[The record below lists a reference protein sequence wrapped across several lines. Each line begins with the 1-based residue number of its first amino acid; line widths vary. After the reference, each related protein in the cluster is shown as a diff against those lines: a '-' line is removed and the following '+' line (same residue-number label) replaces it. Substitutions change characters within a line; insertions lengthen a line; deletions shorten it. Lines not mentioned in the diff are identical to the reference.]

1 MMTRFTAFLA
11 ALIAPLCLLAL
22 AAVTQASAG
31 TSRPGTAAQHSV
43 LAGHGGRAASGPR
56 TWHVLIGGQ
65 SEHQAVQAEGYYPHV
80 IIIDAGDTVTW
91 TLNTDESHS
100 VTFAGTCEKL
110 SCDPKCQPK
119 SDIIPCGPHRYN
131 GVTAVDSSGRMIVPG
146 YNWDDAFRHGGTTYS
161 LTFTR
166 PGVDVYFDLSVAGM
180 RGVVVV
186 HPAGTPYPFT
196 QAQYSKQARQQLRA
210 DLAAG
215 KEAKEGFRPVTTTT
229 RADGT
234 HRYHVALGANPPETA
249 TLALSP
255 ANGSGVRGRASL
267 SEPGAGSRP
276 NPAITVRVRLSGLVP
291 GSVHAMQILLGVCG
305 APAPTTGGVF
315 SHVFIPPTFTLNSVT
330 AGPDGT
336 ATSTTVLT
344 EPPNNSAAGLLR
356 IPSTGWFVNVAAG
369 PTPDNG
375 ATSDACGNIV
385 YHNAAVMR
393 YGPAS
398 LHMRVGDA
406 VTWADQTANEVHGV
420 TFLAGTPL
428 PLIPDWLFSTPTP
441 RTTYDGSIFFNSGAL
456 YMADAPGRDH
466 SLTLTLTKAGKFG
479 YLDVADAILGMRGNL
494 IVRPSR

>member
-11 ALIAPLCLLAL
+11 ALIAPLCVLAL
-22 AAVTQASAG
+22 TAVTQASAG
-31 TSRPGTAAQHSV
+31 TSRLGPTAQHSM
-43 LAGHGGRAASGPR
+43 LAGYGGRVASGPR
-56 TWHVLIGGQ
+56 VWHVLIGGQ

-80 IIIDAGDTVTW
+80 ITIDAGDTVTW

-100 VTFAGTCEKL
+100 VTFTGTCEKL
-110 SCDPKCQPK
+110 SCDPKCQPN

-131 GVTAVDSSGRMIVPG
+131 GITAVDSSGRMIAPG

-166 PGVDVYFDLSVAGM
+166 PGVNVYWDLSVSGM
-180 RGVVVV
+180 RGVVIV

-215 KEAKEGFRPVTTTT
+215 KEAKEGLRPVSRAT

-234 HRYHVALGANPPETA
+234 HLYHVALGTNPSERA
-249 TLALSP
+249 TLGLSP
-255 ANGSGVRGRASL
+255 ASGSGARGRARL
-267 SEPGAGSRP
+267 SEPGAGTSP
-276 NPAITVRVRLSGLVP
+276 APAITVKVRLSGLVP

-305 APAPTTGGVF
+305 APAPTTGGIF

-393 YGPAS
+393 YGPAE
-398 LHMRVGDA
+398 LPAHAGGR
-406 VTWADQTANEVHGV
+406 HGH
-420 TFLAGTPL
+420 LGRPHHQRG
-428 PLIPDWLFSTPTP
+428 P
-441 RTTYDGSIFFNSGAL
+441 RRHV
-456 YMADAPGRDH
+456 PGRDAAAPDPGLAFQH
-466 SLTLTLTKAGKFG
+466 PDPTDHLRRLHLLQLRRAVHG
-479 YLDVADAILGMRGNL
+479 
-494 IVRPSR
+494 